1 MTTKEVAETLGC
13 TVKTV
18 LNNVEK
24 FLPNK
29 VVENG
34 KPVTFTEAE
43 VTVLLEGMKNNTNNQ
58 HGLVSG
64 LQGVSTK
71 LTPALKI
78 QQAMLLMQ
86 EGYEEEIARLKS
98 ENKQQQLSHQAEKQ
112 QLLEEVKT
120 VKGDALLMAGW
131 SEQRSVNAYSIVH
144 HLNWGLSKKQ
154 VVGKQLAAIAR
165 QFNHN
170 VGKVTDRDWGEV
182 NAYGPDTWALWEIKF
197 KK

>member
-1 MTTKEVAETLGC
+1 MTTKEVAETLG
-13 TVKTV
+13 TTP
-18 LNNVEK
+18 NVIT
-24 FLPNK
+24 
-29 VVENG
+29 ENG
-34 KPVTFTEAE
+34 KKLFPNKEVQRGKSVDWTDEE
-43 VTVLLEGMKNNTNNQ
+43 VTVLIDHMQKNPSNNAGNQ
-58 HGLVSG
+58 LISSTYRSG
-64 LQGVSTK
+64 LSTN

-86 EGYEEEIARLKS
+86 EGYEEEIARI
-98 ENKQQQLSHQAEKQ
+98 QAEKQ

-144 HLNWGLSKKQ
+144 HLNWNLPKKQ

-182 NAYGPDTWALWEIKF
+182 NAYGPDTWALWESKF